1 MNMSI
6 TAQLAQ
12 ASKEVKGLVQVTAKY
27 HKTRTDLTVTV
38 EGGKD
43 IPCFLESQD
52 DVKLLRLEGIPVTD
66 VMIMVTGAPALGRII
81 NRSTKALN
89 RICLQLYVDKD
100 SKNQVWPLDW
110 KEENGVF
117 HVSGSDGVPLVGADL
132 PFIFEIIYRMV
143 RKAMTPVS
151 WTQHDLTLYDLK
163 QAIGVAHGAKMGDE
177 EAISLEGWM
186 VPRELIFLE
195 DKKAELK
202 EKRAKEKPKAKAKSK
217 VTTEDF
223 DEIPSPEDFGE
234 VPTQDPSPMKKGKGT
249 IKVTG
254 KKANLKVE

>member
-38 EGGKD
+38 EGKD
-43 IPCFLESQD
+43 VPCFLESQD
-52 DVKLLRLEGIPVTD
+52 DIKLLRLEGIPVTD
-66 VMIMVTGAPALGRII
+66 VMVMVTGAPALGRVI
-81 NRSTKALN
+81 NRSIKALN
-89 RICLQLYVDKD
+89 RICLQLYIDKD
-100 SKNQVWPLDW
+100 SKHQVWPLDW
-110 KEENGVF
+110 KEESGVF
-117 HVSGSDGVPLVGADL
+117 HMSGSDGVPLVGADL
-132 PFIFEIIYRMV
+132 PFLFEIIYRMV

-163 QAIGVAHGAKMGDE
+163 QAIGVAHGTKMGDE
-177 EAISLEGWM
+177 EAISLDEWM

-202 EKRAKEKPKAKAKSK
+202 EKRDKEKAKAKPKAKAKATTET
-217 VTTEDF
+217 TTEDTV
-223 DEIPSPEDFGE
+223 E
-234 VPTQDPSPMKKGKGT
+234 VPTQDPSPSTKTKGKGT

-254 KKANLKVE
+254 KKASLKVE